1 MNIYYFWND
10 EQHEL
15 KTIFENSLQSH
26 SYLNLKPMCL
36 ETKVSTSNFGTTDFR
51 KKINE
56 KVFKILQDIFPENT
70 DNMFIVSV

>member
-15 KTIFENSLQSH
+15 KTVFENSLQSH

-36 ETKVSTSNFGTTDFR
+36 EMMCR
-51 KKINE
+51 
-56 KVFKILQDIFPENT
+56 
-70 DNMFIVSV
+70 MMM